1 MSLTDPQVVTSTVR
15 RFTSWIIWGMN
26 GEDSS
31 AFLSHSTELALI
43 LIRHGQYKA
52 AEVKFFY
59 YFSTVKNISSNNVLW
74 RIFSEP
80 LPFFPALFTL
90 SSFLV

>member
-1 MSLTDPQVVTSTVR
+1 MSLPDPQVVTSTVR

-26 GEDSS
+26 GDDSS

-59 YFSTVKNISSNNVLW
+59 DFSTVKNILSNNVL
-74 RIFSEP
+74 
-80 LPFFPALFTL
+80 
-90 SSFLV
+90 